1 MYRTAFGDLVALCSS
16 RAMSPGVGSVLAS
29 GKKLK
34 AAVKKQKA
42 DTSSQSSKPD
52 TPKIPLETLVG
63 CGQLTLGELMKQD
76 KLSYHDAV
84 MVYLAFKDSQ
94 ETPSPADKKLAKG
107 PLPKSAK
114 VQKAAA
120 ARAAKQSKPGKAG
133 KAWVEEEVDE
143 MSNGG
148 GNQKPK
154 GILRK
159 NAHEALSEV
168 SGVSTTTTE
177 LETPGPPRSV
187 SFRISN
193 KRPPQPPAIGDAPS
207 CKRRAT
213 ATANP
218 VHEDESAGENQAGS
232 WACDEQDD
240 GWWDEDNLWLE
251 YDLWRK
257 GLPQLSE
264 MNLAAVKSK
273 PAKAPQEPPQESQ
286 EPPQEPQQPPQE
298 SPQPILGKVKEQDN
312 RSDVSFGCMIFTT
325 IHPICI
331 QQKYHL
337 FLFLQVGQHLS
348 GGAGLDSS
356 ASSDGRACAIPLF
369 GIQQQPE

>member
-154 GILRK
+154 G
-159 NAHEALSEV
+159 
-168 SGVSTTTTE
+168 
-177 LETPGPPRSV
+177 
-187 SFRISN
+187 
-193 KRPPQPPAIGDAPS
+193 
-207 CKRRAT
+207 
-213 ATANP
+213 NP
-218 VHEDESAGENQAGS
+218 EEE
-232 WACDEQDD
+232 C
-240 GWWDEDNLWLE
+240 
-251 YDLWRK
+251 
-257 GLPQLSE
+257 
-264 MNLAAVKSK
+264 
-273 PAKAPQEPPQESQ
+273 
-286 EPPQEPQQPPQE
+286 
-298 SPQPILGKVKEQDN
+298 
-312 RSDVSFGCMIFTT
+312 T
-325 IHPICI
+325 
-331 QQKYHL
+331 
-337 FLFLQVGQHLS
+337 
-348 GGAGLDSS
+348 
-356 ASSDGRACAIPLF
+356 
-369 GIQQQPE
+369 